1 MNQSASTQ
9 KPNAHYWDR
18 PNPSTIW
25 RPFLARA
32 RADGPGLKR
41 WQLWAWWSRPRST
54 RERLRAI
61 LTLAVA
67 PITTAAAAYHLIQAS
82 GGEVQHTHGV
92 TRVAQYWTM
101 IVHWIRYGLAP
112 TTYYKYQLYLPE
124 RGTHAKDYVEEA
136 TRLLQLIARRIPLT
150 EDDETFIDKRAFEL
164 WCRKNDL
171 PTVATIAD
179 FEDGK
184 INRHIVGSLPA
195 RSLFSKPTNLRAGMG
210 ACLWEYKLIDGVS
223 HWSAEPD
230 ADLLADELEAHLASL
245 SRTEARPF
253 VLQPCLTNHS
263 TIKNLS
269 KGRLSTVRF
278 MTTRAEPNHPAKPLL
293 AVLRIPVGD
302 SIADNF
308 DAGGIAAPI
317 DLVQG
322 TCGRGVRKKAKY
334 PLQPVAVHPDTG
346 AELEGLKL
354 PFWNETLALALRAH
368 NALSSQMPV
377 IGWDIAILP
386 EGPILIESNHFPCGN
401 LAQVPTGF
409 PLGETEYAHHVVS
422 LLRKQFL

>member
-1 MNQSASTQ
+1 
-9 KPNAHYWDR
+9 
-18 PNPSTIW
+18 
-25 RPFLARA
+25 
-32 RADGPGLKR
+32 
-41 WQLWAWWSRPRST
+41 
-54 RERLRAI
+54 
-61 LTLAVA
+61 
-67 PITTAAAAYHLIQAS
+67 
-82 GGEVQHTHGV
+82 
-92 TRVAQYWTM
+92 
-101 IVHWIRYGLAP
+101 
-112 TTYYKYQLYLPE
+112 
-124 RGTHAKDYVEEA
+124 
-136 TRLLQLIARRIPLT
+136 
-150 EDDETFIDKRAFEL
+150 
-164 WCRKNDL
+164 
-171 PTVATIAD
+171 
-179 FEDGK
+179 
-184 INRHIVGSLPA
+184 
-195 RSLFSKPTNLRAGMG
+195 
-210 ACLWEYKLIDGVS
+210 
-223 HWSAEPD
+223 
-230 ADLLADELEAHLASL
+230 
-245 SRTEARPF
+245 
-253 VLQPCLTNHS
+253 
-263 TIKNLS
+263 
-269 KGRLSTVRF
+269 